1 LRNEIFKVLQGAI
14 TQKYY
19 GKIVQKKVGE
29 EMKRLREG

>member
-1 LRNEIFKVLQGAI
+1 MATSVL
-14 TQKYY
+14 KSKSY